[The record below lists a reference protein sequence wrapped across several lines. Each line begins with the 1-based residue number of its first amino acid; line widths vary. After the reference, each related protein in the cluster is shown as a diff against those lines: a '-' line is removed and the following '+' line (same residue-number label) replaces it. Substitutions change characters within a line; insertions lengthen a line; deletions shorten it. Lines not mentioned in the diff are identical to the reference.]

1 MGKVRKPV
9 LNPTAKDM
17 ADFNLSRLFYAVKDA
32 LPEILRL
39 WDKYREPAPDPRK
52 HPDYWQQQAEH
63 IAVELFIHSD
73 VNEILSRLVATA
85 GRNNA
90 KVMRKLNK
98 VIEDE
103 KDDY

>member
-1 MGKVRKPV
+1 MGKIGKPV

-39 WDKYREPAPDPRK
+39 WDKYRDPAPDPRK
-52 HPDYWQQQAEH
+52 NPNYWEQQAEQ

-85 GRNNA
+85 GRKNV
-90 KVMRKLNK
+90 KIFRKLDK
-98 VIEDE
+98 IVKDE
-103 KDDY
+103 

>member
-1 MGKVRKPV
+1 MGQVGKPV

-17 ADFNLSRLFYAVKDA
+17 AGFNYSRLFYAVKDA

-39 WDKYREPAPDPRK
+39 WDNYRDPLPDPRK
-52 HPDYWQQQAEH
+52 NPNYWEQQAEH

-73 VNEILSRLVATA
+73 VNEILSRLVTTA

-90 KVMRKLNK
+90 KILRKLNK
-98 VIEDE
+98 VVEDE
-103 KDDY
+103 KDE